1 MPNIE
6 ITEQAI
12 RNLPYFKNDFVSE
25 NSLPYSVKINTGK
38 SIIRHYELESLK
50 TQIES
55 LGGNIDD
62 IYIATS
68 PLHHRMYI
76 VITFCQ
82 V

>member
-25 NSLPYSVKINTGK
+25 HSLPYSVKINTGK

-55 LGGNIDD
+55 
-62 IYIATS
+62 
-68 PLHHRMYI
+68 
-76 VITFCQ
+76 
-82 V
+82 